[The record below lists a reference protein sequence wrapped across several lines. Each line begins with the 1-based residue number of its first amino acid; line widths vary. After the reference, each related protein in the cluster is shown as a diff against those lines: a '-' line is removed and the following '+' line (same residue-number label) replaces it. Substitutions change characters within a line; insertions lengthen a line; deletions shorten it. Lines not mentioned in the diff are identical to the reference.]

1 MIEVGRENIEVA
13 HHLNRAGQHAARHDS
28 RFEQVI
34 EIFEAVVLAL
44 VAVAT
49 AWSGY
54 QAARWDNHRAEL
66 YGEASSLR
74 ISAEGLA
81 TLGGQE
87 RIYDTTTFNSWLNA
101 VSRGDHKLA
110 QLFERRFRDE
120 YRVAFEA
127 WMQTDPFA
135 NPHAP
140 PGPSFMPAYR
150 NLKTQQ
156 SEMLVNQAVAIFDQ
170 GTKSGANGEGYVRIT
185 VLLATVL
192 LLTAISQRFRIVAA
206 RTGLLLTAFAVLG
219 VPVWSLLTLPRI

>member
-81 TLGGQE
+81 TSW
-87 RIYDTTTFNSWLNA
+87 RNSSSA
-101 VSRGDHKLA
+101 DS
-110 QLFERRFRDE
+110 
-120 YRVAFEA
+120 
-127 WMQTDPFA
+127 
-135 NPHAP
+135 
-140 PGPSFMPAYR
+140 
-150 NLKTQQ
+150 
-156 SEMLVNQAVAIFDQ
+156 
-170 GTKSGANGEGYVRIT
+170 
-185 VLLATVL
+185 ATN
-192 LLTAISQRFRIVAA
+192 
-206 RTGLLLTAFAVLG
+206 TG
-219 VPVWSLLTLPRI
+219 